1 MIRSAL
7 IPTRT
12 RHRRRGYGLIEMG
25 VAGVLLA
32 TMTLLTLQLVGWSA
46 RDRQAIAR
54 REAAT
59 VLVANVLERVL
70 ARPDAEI
77 TTDGVGSMVAAL
89 IKDRPP
95 ALGTL
100 RVEVTP
106 AASVAG
112 LSQKK
117 VVVEVT
123 WPRNLAEMG
132 APVRLIAWTTARPG
146 GTTP

>member
-1 MIRSAL
+1 MIKSHL
-7 IPTRT
+7 IPTGPR
-12 RHRRRGYGLIEMG
+12 RRRGYGLIEMG

-46 RDRQAIAR
+46 RDRQSVAR
-54 REAAT
+54 REAAR

-70 ARPDAEI
+70 ARPFAEI
-77 TTDGVGSMVAAL
+77 TTDGIAPLVAAL
-89 IKDRPP
+89 GADRPP

-106 AASVAG
+106 AESVAG
-112 LSQKK
+112 LSRKK
-117 VVVEVT
+117 VVVEVF

-132 APVRLIAWTTARPG
+132 SPVRLIAWTTTHPG